1 MVITENHDDYEN
13 YRCDNDIVK
22 ASEDSSH
29 DDDGKQFSDDTCN
42 NSQDHDSNFTSND
55 NDFKWK

>member
-29 DDDGKQFSDDTCN
+29 DDDGK
-42 NSQDHDSNFTSND
+42 
-55 NDFKWK
+55 